1 MWNSALRKK
10 FIVFIF
16 QQFVASVDKFLFS
29 GGGGGLSAGL
39 YFYEILRFSW
49 PFLIS

>member
-16 QQFVASVDKFLFS
+16 QQFLASVDKFLFS
-29 GGGGGLSAGL
+29 GGGL

>member
-16 QQFVASVDKFLFS
+16 QQFLASVDKFLFS
-29 GGGGGLSAGL
+29 GGGLGAGL